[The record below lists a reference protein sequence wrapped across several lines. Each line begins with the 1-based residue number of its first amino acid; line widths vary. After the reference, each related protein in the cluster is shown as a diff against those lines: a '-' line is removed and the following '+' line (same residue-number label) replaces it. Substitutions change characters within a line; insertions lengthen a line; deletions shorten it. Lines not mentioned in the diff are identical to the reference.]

1 MNGFV
6 SLMSFP
12 VFSFKKEMEKT
23 VVPALKKKD
32 CMQASHMPHFHSIQ
46 NKLLPSD
53 TVGGLL
59 EEGLLDQPEHNCG
72 M

>member
-23 VVPALKKKD
+23 VVPALKRNGYV
-32 CMQASHMPHFHSIQ
+32 C
-46 NKLLPSD
+46 KLLTCLIFIQSKIN
-53 TVGGLL
+53 
-59 EEGLLDQPEHNCG
+59 LDPLIL
-72 M
+72 

>member
-23 VVPALKKKD
+23 VVPALQKKKKKVV
-32 CMQASHMPHFHSIQ
+32 C
-46 NKLLPSD
+46 KLLTCLIFIQSKINSYP
-53 TVGGLL
+53 LIL
-59 EEGLLDQPEHNCG
+59 
-72 M
+72 